1 MIGTQVAIVGGG
13 LAGLNAARLLHRA
26 GVAVRLFEARD
37 CLGGRILTVNAAG
50 EPDEDGFDLG
60 PSWFWPAM
68 QPAIGDLVAGL
79 GLESFGQESDGDVV
93 FERMSREPAHRYSAA
108 RREPHAMR
116 LVGGTAALIRA
127 IAAGLPADILHTRT
141 QVTAL
146 AWREDGVALSLRR
159 ADGSEDSVRA
169 AQVIAALPPRL
180 MEQSVRFAP
189 DLPVDIRGLWRAT
202 PTWMAPHAKFFALY
216 DRPFWREAGL
226 SGTAQSMVGPLPEIH
241 DATTASGQAAL
252 FGFLGIDAG
261 QRARIGQA
269 ALAQACLAQLAR
281 LFGPQAARPRATLY
295 KDWAADPLTAT
306 PDDPGSP
313 GHPAPAA
320 KWVHGPWSDRLI
332 MAGSEVSPTEAGYL
346 AGAVVASA
354 RAADEVGRRLGART

>member
-1 MIGTQVAIVGGG
+1 
-13 LAGLNAARLLHRA
+13 
-26 GVAVRLFEARD
+26 
-37 CLGGRILTVNAAG
+37 
-50 EPDEDGFDLG
+50 
-60 PSWFWPAM
+60 
-68 QPAIGDLVAGL
+68 
-79 GLESFGQESDGDVV
+79 
-93 FERMSREPAHRYSAA
+93 
-108 RREPHAMR
+108 
-116 LVGGTAALIRA
+116 
-127 IAAGLPADILHTRT
+127 
-141 QVTAL
+141 
-146 AWREDGVALSLRR
+146 
-159 ADGSEDSVRA
+159 
-169 AQVIAALPPRL
+169 
-180 MEQSVRFAP
+180 
-189 DLPVDIRGLWRAT
+189 
-202 PTWMAPHAKFFALY
+202 
-216 DRPFWREAGL
+216 
-226 SGTAQSMVGPLPEIH
+226 MVGPLPEIH

-269 ALAQACLAQLAR
+269 ALAHACLAQLAR